1 MVAVIMCRCAP
12 TDQQDL
18 HPGPAAARAKA
29 AIPDLKDQACTTQKH
44 RSRRYPPD
52 RHDERPGSANPVA
65 GLGVSIGVGEPA
77 ARAGPSCAMWP
88 VVLIGAL
95 LHRPSLT
102 SGKYSTGVHLSYSA
116 YPSNNSREPTSSSSP
131 FEYSWENSGCVSPV
145 MTMALGAAASSMV
158 ALMIVLPRV

>member
-52 RHDERPGSANPVA
+52 RRDERPGSANPVA
-65 GLGVSIGVGEPA
+65 GLGVSIGVGEPGGA
-77 ARAGPSCAMWP
+77 CRTQLRDVASC
-88 VVLIGAL
+88 
-95 LHRPSLT
+95 LHRRPAA
-102 SGKYSTGVHLSYSA
+102 STFGDQ
-116 YPSNNSREPTSSSSP
+116 REVRDRCP
-131 FEYSWENSGCVSPV
+131 FELNGVS
-145 MTMALGAAASSMV
+145 
-158 ALMIVLPRV
+158 I